1 MDKWCHINDD
11 LEFYPFDDKSNCK
24 RVIGLPKDRI
34 PDHHLEN
41 LPMDKW
47 CHINGKV
54 PPGKMWIEGDN
65 DYDPSKFQDSR
76 KYGPVPIGLMQGV
89 VFCRVWP
96 SLKWRGS
103 WINDLRNCDASN

>member
-1 MDKWCHINDD
+1 
-11 LEFYPFDDKSNCK
+11 
-24 RVIGLPKDRI
+24 
-34 PDHHLEN
+34 
-41 LPMDKW
+41 MDKW

-89 VFCRVWP
+89 VFCRIWP

-103 WINDLRNCDASN
+103 WINDLRNCDAPN